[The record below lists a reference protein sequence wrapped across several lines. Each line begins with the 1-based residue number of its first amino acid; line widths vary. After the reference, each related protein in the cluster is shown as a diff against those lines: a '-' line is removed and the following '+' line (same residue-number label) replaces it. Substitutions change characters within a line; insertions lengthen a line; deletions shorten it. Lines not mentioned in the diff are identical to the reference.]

1 MKFTRFFS
9 QSAPALLGAFLLP
22 LALTACKD
30 KDRADDWAGHPK
42 SQSQAPTVA
51 AAAAPAPVAPPTP
64 AAAPAPAPV
73 ESDPVANSDAVVAG
87 SVRFMAYNVENWLTM
102 DRYVDGQNLKGAPK
116 PEKEKLAIAK
126 LLADAKPDVLGVSE
140 IGTEEDVK
148 DLQAYLE
155 KAGHPMP
162 HFHVN
167 RGADPTRSLVLVSR
181 FPIGK
186 TVKRDNLT
194 YSSKGR
200 EYAMQR
206 GILDATVDTPAGA
219 FRFLGVH
226 LKSKRE
232 TDDGDQ
238 EDMRLNEGH
247 LLRREIDAILSEDPE
262 ARLVVYGDFNDTR
275 QSPTIRTI
283 HGGGKNPKSLLMI
296 ALKDSRGH
304 YWTHHWDFQDV
315 YSRIDYVM
323 VSSAL
328 KNSIDWDRCKI
339 IDNDAVAGASDHRPL
354 LVILK

>member
-1 MKFTRFFS
+1 MKFARFLPH
-9 QSAPALLGAFLLP
+9 SAPGLLGAFLLP
-22 LALTACKD
+22 LALLACKD
-30 KDRADDWAGHPK
+30 KDQTADWAGHPK
-42 SQSQAPTVA
+42 SQSPAPAVA
-51 AAAAPAPVAPPTP
+51 VAAAPAPVAPP
-64 AAAPAPAPV
+64 AAPAENAPV
-73 ESDPVANSDAVVAG
+73 ADSDPIATG
-87 SVRFMAYNVENWLTM
+87 SVRFIAYNVENWLTM
-102 DRYVDGQNLKGAPK
+102 DRYVDGKNLKGAPK
-116 PEKEKLAIAK
+116 PEKEKLAIAE
-126 LLADAKPDVLGVSE
+126 LLADAKPDLLGVSE
-140 IGTEEDVK
+140 IGNEDDVK
-148 DLQAYLE
+148 DLQGYLE

-162 HFHVN
+162 HFHLN
-167 RGADPTRSLVLVSR
+167 RGADPTRSLVLISR

-186 TVKRDNLT
+186 TVTRDNLT
-194 YSSKGR
+194 YRSQGR
-200 EYAMQR
+200 DHAMQR

-219 FRFLGVH
+219 FRFLGLH

-247 LLRREIDAILSEDPE
+247 LLRREIDAILSGDPQ
-262 ARLVVYGDFNDTR
+262 ARLIVYGDLNDTR
-275 QSPTIRTI
+275 QSPTVRTI
-283 HGGGKNPKSLLMI
+283 HGGGKNPKSLMMI

-328 KNSIDWDRCKI
+328 KNSIDWDHCRV

>member
-1 MKFTRFFS
+1 MKLPKFLPI
-9 QSAPALLGAFLLP
+9 SAPGLLGAFLLP
-22 LALTACKD
+22 LALLACKD
-30 KDRADDWAGHPK
+30 KDQTADWGGHPK
-42 SQSQAPTVA
+42 SQSQSQSQNPAPAVA
-51 AAAAPAPVAPPTP
+51 AAAAPAPVTPPP
-64 AAAPAPAPV
+64 ATA
-73 ESDPVANSDAVVAG
+73 ETTPVADQDPIAAG
-87 SVRFMAYNVENWLTM
+87 SIRFIAYNVENWLTM
-102 DRYVDGQNLKGAPK
+102 DRYVDGKNLKGAPK

-140 IGTEEDVK
+140 IGDEEDVK
-148 DLQAYLE
+148 DLQTYLE

-162 HFHVN
+162 HSHLN
-167 RGADPTRSLVLVSR
+167 RGTDPTRSLVLLSR
-181 FPIGK
+181 FPISDP
-186 TVKRDNLT
+186 VLRDDLS
-194 YSSKGR
+194 YKSQGR
-200 EYAMQR
+200 DYKMQR
-206 GILDATVDTPAGA
+206 GILDASVETVAGK

-247 LLRREIDAILSEDPE
+247 LMRREIDAILSEDPQ
-262 ARLVVYGDFNDTR
+262 ARLVVYGDLNDTR
-275 QSPTIRTI
+275 QSPTVRTI
-283 HGGGKNPKSLLMI
+283 HGGGKNPKSLMMI

-328 KNSIDWDRCKI
+328 KNSVDWDRCKV

>member
-1 MKFTRFFS
+1 MKFPKFLPH
-9 QSAPALLGAFLLP
+9 SAPGLLGAFLLP
-22 LALTACKD
+22 LALLACKD
-30 KDRADDWAGHPK
+30 KDQAADWAGHPK
-42 SQSQAPTVA
+42 SGSQSPAVA
-51 AAAAPAPVAPPTP
+51 VAAAPAPVAPP
-64 AAAPAPAPV
+64 AAPAEPAPV
-73 ESDPVANSDAVVAG
+73 ADSDAVAAG
-87 SVRFMAYNVENWLTM
+87 SVRFIGYNVENWLTM
-102 DRYVDGQNLKGAPK
+102 DRYVDGKSLKGAPK
-116 PEKEKLAIAK
+116 PEKEKLAIAE
-126 LLADAKPDVLGVSE
+126 LLADAKPDVLGISE
-140 IGTEEDVK
+140 IGNEEDVK
-148 DLQAYLE
+148 DLQAHLE

-162 HFHVN
+162 HFHLN

-200 EYAMQR
+200 DYAMQR

-238 EDMRLNEGH
+238 EDMRLNEAH
-247 LLRREIDAILSEDPE
+247 LLRREIDGILSEDPD

-275 QSPTIRTI
+275 QTPAIRTI
-283 HGGGKNPKSLLMI
+283 HGGGKNPRSLLMI
-296 ALKDSRGH
+296 ALKDSRGE
-304 YWTHHWDFQDV
+304 YWTHHWDFQDI

-323 VSSAL
+323 VSGAL
-328 KNSIDWDRCKI
+328 RQSIDWDRCKI
-339 IDNDAVAGASDHRPL
+339 IDNEAVAGASDHRPL